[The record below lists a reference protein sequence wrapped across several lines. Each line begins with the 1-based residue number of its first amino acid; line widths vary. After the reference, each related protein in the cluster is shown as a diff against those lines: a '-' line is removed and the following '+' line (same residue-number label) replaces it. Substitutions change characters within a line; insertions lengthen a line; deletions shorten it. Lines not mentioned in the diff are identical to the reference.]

1 MRKVALLPVLAIAG
15 VSAQTRPVVIVPA
28 ASFASNAGVAPDSIA
43 SAFGEGLATATATP
57 ETPAPPLQ
65 LAGMTDRP
73 VTYYMG

>member
-15 VSAQTRPVVIVPA
+15 VSAQTRPVAIVPA

-43 SAFGEGLATATATP
+43 RAFSEGLAAANATP
-57 ETPAPPLQ
+57 ETPAPPMQ